1 MIKKR
6 NLTNGVNANISLE
19 PSAASQSTNNLTNN
33 IIINKRDDGKEEIVI
48 TRDVELNEEKEEKF
62 KDVRNLILETY
73 AQILLEN
80 DKTLITNLISK
91 KCIIVSLNS
100 LQEIIKNML
109 KCEDVIVF
117 PDEDLGCCS
126 AKTNP
131 IRKIDAIKIIKENG
145 EVVMD
150 FKNVYNKEWNE
161 LVNVYHLCLKY
172 CVV

>member
-6 NLTNGVNANISLE
+6 NNTASINANISLE